1 MLVRP
6 LRHLLESTTPT
17 LRRLAACLALVV
29 VMLHAREGAA
39 STEFPKEIR
48 DTLQLDCTPTCLLC
62 HLTLAGGPGN
72 LNSYGEWAGANRL
85 IQMGPAAY
93 YAEDSEP
100 TMKLLDLDKDGVT
113 DRDEIIA
120 NTTPLSKEDFG
131 ICSDAIYGCG
141 AAQMAPGETPRA
153 SAWGLVAALGV
164 AALLL
169 RQLRRA

>member
-6 LRHLLESTTPT
+6 LRHLLASSTPT
-17 LRRLAACLALVV
+17 FRRFAACFALVLV
-29 VMLHAREGAA
+29 ALCPREGAA
-39 STEFPKEIR
+39 TEEFPAIVR

-62 HLTLAGGPGN
+62 HKSLDGGADN
-72 LNSYGEWAGANRL
+72 MNSYGVWAAGHKL
-85 IQMGPAAY
+85 IQLGPAGY
-93 YAEDSEP
+93 YAEDSGP
-100 TMKLLDLDKDGVT
+100 TMERLDFDKDGVT

-120 NTTPLSKEDFG
+120 NTTPSSDENYG

-141 AAQMAPGETPRA
+141 AAQMAPGGTPRT
-153 SAWGLVAALGV
+153 SVWGLVAALGV